1 MNPGQTDRS
10 CRLSIWRLKARCQ
23 LLERAFFICNASR
36 NKTVYLRNQNF
47 ISVDSGTIESDYL
60 VIGSG
65 LAGLYSALKA
75 DRKSTR
81 LNSSHVA
88 ISYAVF
94 CLKKKKNNKFK
105 IDLLYDT
112 TYIYL
117 FLFILNHF

>member
-1 MNPGQTDRS
+1 MVIKSPLPVIGTG
-10 CRLSIWRLKARCQ
+10 
-23 LLERAFFICNASR
+23 FFICNASQ

-75 DRKSTR
+75 ARHGTVTLVTKSGLDVSSSYWAQGGVAAVDRKSTR

-88 ISYAVF
+88 ISYDV
-94 CLKKKKNNKFK
+94 
-105 IDLLYDT
+105 I
-112 TYIYL
+112 
-117 FLFILNHF
+117 